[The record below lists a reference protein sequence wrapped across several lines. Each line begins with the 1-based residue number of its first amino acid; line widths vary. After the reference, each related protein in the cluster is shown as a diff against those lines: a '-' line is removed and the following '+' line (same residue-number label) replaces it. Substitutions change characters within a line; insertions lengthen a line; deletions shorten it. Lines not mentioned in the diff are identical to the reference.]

1 MIKSTSGDPMIIVR
15 LSALILIFM
24 SLNVSAEINL
34 NIKIGQVIDSKK
46 VETVKTFLVDY
57 SEDIVIKQRGLKNT
71 IIINLK
77 KFKNVLV
84 NGVNINPIQ
93 IDMKMVDSS
102 KKTVGKP
109 QTITTFYNN
118 EALFNIQNSLYSDS
132 GDVSVLLKFREN

>member
-1 MIKSTSGDPMIIVR
+1 MIIVR

-57 SEDIVIKQRGLKNT
+57 NEDIVIKQRGLKNT

-84 NGVNINPIQ
+84 NGANINPIQ

-132 GDVSVLLKFREN
+132 GDVSVLLKFQEN

>member
-1 MIKSTSGDPMIIVR
+1 MIKSNSGDSMIIVR

-57 SEDIVIKQRGLKNT
+57 NEDIVIKQRGLKNT

-84 NGVNINPIQ
+84 NGANINPIQ

-132 GDVSVLLKFREN
+132 GDVSVLLKFQEN

>member
-1 MIKSTSGDPMIIVR
+1 MIIVR

-57 SEDIVIKQRGLKNT
+57 NEDIVIKQRGLKNT

-84 NGVNINPIQ
+84 NGANINPIQ

>member
-1 MIKSTSGDPMIIVR
+1 MIIVR

-57 SEDIVIKQRGLKNT
+57 NEDIVIKQRGLKNT